1 MNKAKK
7 KNFKTPFVAITL
19 GFLTYIVVG
28 LVLMLLPFSQKTH
41 VGFLDNLFNVT
52 SALTTTGL
60 FSGVMPELY
69 TGFGQLVI
77 LVTIQVGAIGY
88 MTLTSFIILARGD
101 KLSSNRLQ
109 VLSAEFSMPEGFNI
123 KEFILHTIIYST
135 IVELLGAAV
144 LFINFKSLGLEHSMW
159 SAIFHSISAFGTA
172 GISIYADGL
181 AQFKDNTAVLIT
193 ISVLCYAG
201 AIGFIVPVDIYR
213 RLTGESKAITFT
225 TKVILVITFLL
236 LVLGTT
242 VYMWLEGANFM
253 TAFFQTMSA
262 STSAGFNTVD
272 IGLLRA
278 PVLVVLM
285 CIMIIGASPSG
296 TGGGLRTT
304 SLSAIIGVMTSVL
317 RGHPDK
323 ITFMGRLIPTN
334 RATTAVA
341 SAILYMVILLVG
353 IFVLSIINGDRQF
366 MDICFEAATALGN
379 TGIHLSPETI
389 AGSTDLNKLV
399 LIILI
404 FVGRISPLT
413 FGYAFFYA
421 GKKCAH
427 KACDLVV

>member
-1 MNKAKK
+1 MNKTS
-7 KNFKTPFVAITL
+7 KNLKTPFVALTL
-19 GFLTYIVVG
+19 GFLTYLVVG
-28 LVLMLLPFSQKTH
+28 LALVMTPFAQKTP
-41 VGFLDNLFNVT
+41 VEFMDNLLNVT

-60 FSGVMPELY
+60 FAGSMPDLY
-69 TGFGQLVI
+69 TGFGQLVL
-77 LVTIQVGAIGY
+77 LVLIQIGAIGY
-88 MTLTSFIILARGD
+88 MTLTSFILLARGD

-123 KEFILHTIIYST
+123 KEFIIDIIIYSA
-135 IVELLGAAV
+135 IIEFIGAAA
-144 LFINFKSLGLEHSMW
+144 LFFNFRHLGLDNSAW
-159 SAIFHSISAFGTA
+159 SAIFHAISAFGTA
-172 GISIYADGL
+172 GISIYADSL
-181 AQFKDNTAVLIT
+181 TQFKDNTAVLAV
-193 ISVLCYAG
+193 ISALCYIG
-201 AIGFIVPVDIYR
+201 AIGFIVPLDVYR
-213 RLTGESKAITFT
+213 RLTGKSKEITFT

-236 LVLGTT
+236 LFIGTS
-242 VYMWLEGANFM
+242 VYMWLEDVNLL

-272 IGLLRA
+272 VGLLRA

-341 SAILYMVILLVG
+341 SAILYVVIFLAG
-353 IFVLSIINGDRQF
+353 IFVLSIINGERQF
-366 MDICFEAATALGN
+366 IDICFEAVTALGN
-379 TGIHLSPETI
+379 TGLHMNADAI
-389 AGSTDLNKLV
+389 AGSSLWNKLTLV
-399 LIILI
+399 IIM
-404 FVGRISPLT
+404 FVGRVSPLT
-413 FGYAFFYA
+413 FGYAFFYV

-427 KACDLVV
+427 RECDLAV